1 MLHSFHVSTVRRFP
15 SHRAYSSPSPLPP
28 DLQPQGRLALLQG
41 SCFPLPLSRPVFPHT
56 LAFPD
61 VTLRSGRER
70 RARPR
75 RWRMITSSCLASSSR
90 SSSSS
95 TRWHRAGAA
104 IATRSLPIAT
114 PPHPSLPLLS
124 SGGGLHACSTST
136 YKLHYFE
143 TASGP
148 SPCRHS
154 RLSRYVSLRRGPCS
168 LCRPPLRPLHRR
180 IPASA
185 RAACHR
191 QTPKGRRRSRIG
203 LAAGDLRETLRRLY
217 ADIYVET
224 LTKNPLHRLDEPITC
239 KSFEQAV
246 DAFFASLQQGQG

>member
-191 QTPKGRRRSRIG
+191 QTPKATAVANRTRRRRLARDAAAAVCRHLRRDAHEESAPPTRRADHLQELRAGRRRI
-203 LAAGDLRETLRRLY
+203 LR
-217 ADIYVET
+217 
-224 LTKNPLHRLDEPITC
+224 
-239 KSFEQAV
+239 
-246 DAFFASLQQGQG
+246 

>member
-1 MLHSFHVSTVRRFP
+1 MQCG
-15 SHRAYSSPSPLPP
+15 A
-28 DLQPQGRLALLQG
+28 
-41 SCFPLPLSRPVFPHT
+41 SRPTARTAHPLHCRQIFNRKGDLLFYKARASHSRRYQTRISTQSHFLTVI
-56 LAFPD
+56 
-61 VTLRSGRER
+61 LRSGRER

-75 RWRMITSSCLASSSR
+75 RWRTITSSCLASSSR

-95 TRWHRAGAA
+95 TRWRRAGAA

-148 SPCRHS
+148 PPCRHS
-154 RLSRYVSLRRGPCS
+154 RLSRFVSLRRGPCS

-191 QTPKGRRRSRIG
+191 QTPKATAFANRTRRRR
-203 LAAGDLRETLRRLY
+203 LARDAAAAVCRHLR
-217 ADIYVET
+217 
-224 LTKNPLHRLDEPITC
+224 
-239 KSFEQAV
+239 
-246 DAFFASLQQGQG
+246 